1 MRIFNGFIG
10 VALVA
15 GMAVVGLAPK
25 GAHATVVGGAVTGGV
40 ALTNGG
46 VFQLLVGGAGL
57 TVGSNNQQ
65 SYNLFA
71 FDEDQNITVAA
82 PVAVNV
88 GTSPVAG
95 DVVASHYVFY
105 DAPGLSAKRQTGY
118 VDFDA
123 DIYGVA
129 TRRSTLDAS
138 DYLAN
143 NAVTYL
149 SPSLRGLEGGDFVG
163 IDPNNTKR
171 LLVDWAAGS
180 PGDYVRVFTMRSPI
194 ADNPPT
200 VPLPAAAWM
209 LLAGLGALLGLRRRA

>member
-15 GMAVVGLAPK
+15 GLAGVGLASS
-25 GAHATVVGGAVTGGV
+25 AHATVVGGAVTGGA

-46 VFQLLVGGAGL
+46 VFQLLTAGAGL
-57 TVGSNNQQ
+57 TVGKDNQQ
-65 SYNLFA
+65 SFNLFA
-71 FDEDQNITVAA
+71 FNEDQNITVSA

-88 GTSPVAG
+88 GTAPQAG

-105 DAPGLSAKRQTGY
+105 DPPGTAIRRQKGY

-123 DIYGVA
+123 DIYGIA
-129 TRRSTLDAS
+129 TSRATLDAS

-149 SPSLRGLEGGDFVG
+149 SSGLRGLEGGDFVG
-163 IDPNNTKR
+163 IDPINSKR
-171 LLVDWAAGS
+171 LLVDWAASS

-194 ADNPPT
+194 ADAPA

-209 LLAGLGALLGLRRRA
+209 LLAGVGALAGLRRRG